1 MPRPDFSPAPD
12 SEASFSRATPQDR
25 LEVYAVALDL
35 HAVCM
40 ALPLCRGSGPLRD
53 QLHRASLSVVLN
65 IAEGAGRNARTD
77 KRRFY
82 EIAKGSAAESAAVLD
97 VARLRRLAPE
107 AALREARG
115 LALRASQMLSRL
127 AGPLR

>member
-1 MPRPDFSPAPD
+1 
-12 SEASFSRATPQDR
+12 
-25 LEVYAVALDL
+25 
-35 HAVCM
+35 M
-40 ALPLCRGSGPLRD
+40 ALPLRRGSGPLRD

-65 IAEGAGRNARTD
+65 VAEGAGRNARAD

-82 EIAKGSAAESAAVLD
+82 EIAKGSAAESAAALD

-107 AALREARG
+107 QASREARG
-115 LALRASQMLSRL
+115 LAVRLVQMLSRM